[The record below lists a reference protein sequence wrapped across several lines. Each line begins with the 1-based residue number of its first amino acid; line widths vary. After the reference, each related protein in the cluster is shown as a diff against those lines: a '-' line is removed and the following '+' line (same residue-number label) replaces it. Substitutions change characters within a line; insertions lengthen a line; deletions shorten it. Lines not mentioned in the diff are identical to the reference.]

1 MNPLQVTD
9 LTKVFTKRSL
19 FKKTEQ
25 FTAVDHIS
33 FHMQDHEILGFLG
46 PNGAGK
52 TTTIQMLLGTLI
64 PTSGSIQYFGKELAQ
79 NRSETLTQVTY
90 ASGYDKLP
98 SRLTVYENLD
108 IYARLYNVPS
118 NKRVERITH
127 FLKFFG
133 MWEKRDTLTA
143 GLSAGQMTRI
153 LLAKAFIPYPH
164 LVLLD
169 EPTASL
175 DPEIAYDVRQFILEQ
190 NKRYGTAVL
199 FTSHNMEEVTELCSR
214 VLVLKSGSIIA
225 DSSPLDLAAS
235 VATAHVH
242 LMITNGLEQLITY
255 TKEHAIPHKRE
266 ENSIKL
272 QIAEKH
278 IAVTLNDLAKIGVLY
293 SQISIDKP
301 SLEDYFISVAK
312 H

>member
-9 LTKVFTKRSL
+9 LTKTFTKRHF
-19 FKKTEQ
+19 FKKPEE
-25 FTAVDHIS
+25 FTAVNHIS
-33 FHMQDHEILGFLG
+33 FHMKDHEILGFLG

-64 PTSGSIQYFGKELAQ
+64 PTSGSIQYFGKDFAQ
-79 NRSETLTQVTY
+79 NRSEILTQVTY

-98 SRLTVYENLD
+98 SRLTVYENLE
-108 IYARLYNVPS
+108 IYARLYDIPS
-118 NKRVERITH
+118 NKRAERITH
-127 FLKFFG
+127 FLKFFD
-133 MWEKRDTLTA
+133 MWDKRDVLTA
-143 GLSAGQMTRI
+143 ALSAGQMTRI
-153 LLAKAFIPYPH
+153 LLAKAFIPYPQ

-175 DPEIAYDVRQFILEQ
+175 DPEIAYDVRRFILEQ

-199 FTSHNMEEVTELCSR
+199 FTSHNMDEVTELCSR
-214 VLVLKSGSIIA
+214 VLVLKNGSIIA
-225 DSSPLDLAAS
+225 DSSPLQLASS
-235 VATAHVH
+235 VATARVH
-242 LMITNGLEQLITY
+242 LMVTQGLDQLISY
-255 TKEHAIPHKRE
+255 AQENNILFKRE
-266 ENSIKL
+266 ENSIIL
-272 QIAEKH
+272 HLAEQNIAK
-278 IAVTLNDLAKIGVLY
+278 TLNELAKHGILY

>member
-19 FKKTEQ
+19 FKSAQ
-25 FTAVDHIS
+25 HYTAVDHIS
-33 FHMQDHEILGFLG
+33 FYMKDHEILGFLG

-64 PTSGSIQYFGKELAQ
+64 PTSGSIEYFGKELAQ
-79 NRSETLTQVTY
+79 HRSEILTEVTY

-108 IYARLYNVPS
+108 IYARLYDIPA
-118 NKRVERITH
+118 NKRVDRITH

-133 MWEKRDTLTA
+133 MWEKRNTLTA

-153 LLAKAFIPYPH
+153 LLAKAFIPYPQ

-190 NKRYGTAVL
+190 NKQYGTAVL
-199 FTSHNMEEVTELCSR
+199 FTSHNMEEVSELCSR
-214 VLVLKSGSIIA
+214 VLVLKNGSIIA
-225 DSSPLDLAAS
+225 DSSPLELASS
-235 VATAHVH
+235 VATAHVN
-242 LMITNGLEQLITY
+242 LMITKGLDQLLAY
-255 TKEHAIPHKRE
+255 AKEHAIKHKRE

-272 QIAEKH
+272 QIAEQH
-278 IAVTLNDLAKIGVLY
+278 IATTLNDLATIGVLY

>member
-9 LTKVFTKRSL
+9 LTKIFTKRSL
-19 FKKTEQ
+19 FKKTDQ
-25 FTAVDHIS
+25 FTAVNNIS
-33 FHMQDHEILGFLG
+33 FHMKDHEILGFLG

-64 PTSGSIQYFGKELAQ
+64 PTSGSIVYFGKDFAQ
-79 NRSETLTQVTY
+79 NRSDILTQVTY

-108 IYARLYNVPS
+108 IYARLYGIPS
-118 NKRVERITH
+118 NKRSERITH
-127 FLKFFG
+127 FLKFFS

-153 LLAKAFIPYPH
+153 LLAKAFIPYPQ

-175 DPEIAYDVRQFILEQ
+175 DPEIAYDVRHFILEQ

-214 VLVLKSGSIIA
+214 VLVLKNGSIIA
-225 DSSPLDLAAS
+225 DSSPSQLASS
-235 VATAHVH
+235 VATSHVH
-242 LMITNGLEQLITY
+242 LMVTQGLEALIAY
-255 TKEHAIPHKRE
+255 AKERTIEHKQE
-266 ENSIKL
+266 KNSIMLK
-272 QIAEKH
+272 IDEKH
-278 IAVTLNDLAKIGVLY
+278 IAATLNDFAKIGVLY
-293 SQISIDKP
+293 SQIAIDKP